1 MLVQLPQFF
10 ENSDEGFVTL
20 DMSFLHRAGRA
31 NLVVG
36 APATLEFEIESG
48 KAGYIVERGNNLS
61 FRWGPGRSS
70 LKLARE
76 RQLIVELAAQILRGS
91 PILKL
96 YVIQYDAQGQ
106 HLRQSTLRH
115 VRDRF
120 HGSLTL
126 ARDVASYMLAI
137 RLAGRGV
144 IRFGEFHSARDATD
158 RMSEG
163 AASLAIVASTPAG
176 SLARMHAFARLAGV
190 IGRLDRG
197 HLAKGVNLA
206 RRSANRLSSKAAV
219 LARRARSGVY
229 VAEGTDGTGEA
240 SVTANDRSQMKLR
253 KLNDDLALSG
263 KSDAGAWL
271 TKALAFAVET
281 RCFETA
287 ENLARYALATW
298 PQIGEPQK
306 KAMLVPLVE
315 TYAAV
320 GDTGAARA
328 LLDANAAS
336 VLRNDKLA
344 AFARMLDSPH
354 AQYLGAFLLPSG
366 KLDAHALSHTG
377 ADAAG
382 AIDAL
387 YKAKRRLF
395 VLEPQNFLLLCNGE
409 VGRSEALYCKY
420 LNSFLSTFNV
430 EPAIAVAFGENVLC
444 NIRFQN
450 NPTIPRGPLVSVIMA
465 VSNAAGTVGYSLR
478 SILQQQY
485 SNIEL
490 LICDDASTD
499 ATMAAIEEETRDDTR
514 VRIFRSD
521 RSQGVFNIRNSLLK
535 SAQGEYATFHDAAD
549 FAVPSRIGLQ
559 IETLLARKTS
569 AVLARSIAV
578 RPSGA
583 FVFFENQSAL
593 RTVPRSVMAT
603 KKALESYGP
612 FRSLRFGGGAE
623 FLERLSDAEGDG
635 AIHRMK
641 HPLLLDLWAGD
652 ARRERS
658 SMEGLG
664 DAQGIPALRRFAE
677 LAARQ
682 RLLGARTVPETEI
695 IAALEEAGNIL
706 DPCPVVPVKRS

>member
-263 KSDAGAWL
+263 KSDAGA
-271 TKALAFAVET
+271 
-281 RCFETA
+281 
-287 ENLARYALATW
+287 
-298 PQIGEPQK
+298 
-306 KAMLVPLVE
+306 
-315 TYAAV
+315 
-320 GDTGAARA
+320 
-328 LLDANAAS
+328 
-336 VLRNDKLA
+336 
-344 AFARMLDSPH
+344 
-354 AQYLGAFLLPSG
+354 
-366 KLDAHALSHTG
+366 
-377 ADAAG
+377 
-382 AIDAL
+382 
-387 YKAKRRLF
+387 
-395 VLEPQNFLLLCNGE
+395 
-409 VGRSEALYCKY
+409 
-420 LNSFLSTFNV
+420 
-430 EPAIAVAFGENVLC
+430 
-444 NIRFQN
+444 
-450 NPTIPRGPLVSVIMA
+450 
-465 VSNAAGTVGYSLR
+465 
-478 SILQQQY
+478 
-485 SNIEL
+485 
-490 LICDDASTD
+490 
-499 ATMAAIEEETRDDTR
+499 
-514 VRIFRSD
+514 
-521 RSQGVFNIRNSLLK
+521 
-535 SAQGEYATFHDAAD
+535 
-549 FAVPSRIGLQ
+549 
-559 IETLLARKTS
+559 
-569 AVLARSIAV
+569 
-578 RPSGA
+578 
-583 FVFFENQSAL
+583 
-593 RTVPRSVMAT
+593 
-603 KKALESYGP
+603 
-612 FRSLRFGGGAE
+612 
-623 FLERLSDAEGDG
+623 
-635 AIHRMK
+635 
-641 HPLLLDLWAGD
+641 
-652 ARRERS
+652 
-658 SMEGLG
+658 
-664 DAQGIPALRRFAE
+664 
-677 LAARQ
+677 
-682 RLLGARTVPETEI
+682 
-695 IAALEEAGNIL
+695 
-706 DPCPVVPVKRS
+706 